1 MFIYGTQYQSDIVF
15 INDIRE
21 ALFATVYRDAN
32 GIASLRDIITRYIE
46 CNNIEFSYADCAFMI
61 KIKKTAMRRMKEF
74 YHTPNFYYRLI
85 SKIFYDLI
93 TSNEYI
99 ILDALRKVGYIN
111 PDPKLLLDDALKN
124 PKNLAN
130 LCNVTCISDNILII
144 KL

>member
-1 MFIYGTQYQSDIVF
+1 MSGFCPF
-15 INDIRE
+15 
-21 ALFATVYRDAN
+21 ALLAQFNHKIPLIHKYITKT
-32 GIASLRDIITRYIE
+32 II
-46 CNNIEFSYADCAFMI
+46 FQAF
-61 KIKKTAMRRMKEF
+61 KC
-74 YHTPNFYYRLI
+74 NFYYRLI